1 MKKRLNDPRWAYVFV
16 NLATLLWASNI
27 ALGRALRNDIGPI
40 TLTATR
46 FSIAGLLF
54 AFLLLRR
61 QGRQKTGGDT
71 HSSSDLRVGRDWIWL
86 ASMGLFG
93 VFGFPTLLY
102 LALQRTTA
110 THVSLI
116 NGTAPLLTVFLAA
129 VFIRERVSSKLLIGG
144 MVSLAG
150 VGLVISNGSTELIR
164 SLAFNSGDLI
174 ALLNAGIWG
183 LYSVISRIAT
193 RSRSSLAATAF
204 SIWFALPL
212 LYPTAAFELQGFS
225 PNLTI
230 PVILAV
236 LYIGIFPS
244 ILGFLAWNE
253 GVRRVG
259 PGQAMAFYN
268 MLPVFGV
275 LLAVLFLGESL
286 AWTHF
291 LGGGLVIAGGLIA
304 ARGEVKAKIPAEKPL
319 PSHPA

>member
-1 MKKRLNDPRWAYVFV
+1 VEKRFNDPRWAYVFV

-27 ALGRALRNDIGPI
+27 ALGRALREDIGPI

-61 QGRQKTGGDT
+61 
-71 HSSSDLRVGRDWIWL
+71 SSSQASGSDLKLGRDWVWL
-86 ASMGLFG
+86 AAMGLFG

-116 NGTAPLLTVFLAA
+116 NGTAPLLTVFLAGI
-129 VFIRERVSSKLLIGG
+129 FIRERISPKLLIGG
-144 MVSLAG
+144 AVSLLG
-150 VGLVISNGSTELIR
+150 VGLIISNGSTEIIH

-183 LYSVISRIAT
+183 LYSVISRVAT
-193 RSRSSLAATAF
+193 RSRSSLSATAF

-212 LYPTAAFELQGFS
+212 LYPTATFELRTFA
-225 PNLTI
+225 PNLTL

-286 AWTHF
+286 AWAHF

-304 ARGEVKAKIPAEKPL
+304 ARGEVRAKVTAETPL
-319 PSHPA
+319 PSQPG